1 MSFIDNLLQ
10 KPSYGWT
17 DENDN
22 LSIPSNR
29 QLWFEAFSRMNIFK
43 SKKNWISFAS
53 GLQES
58 NSFPETHGGESEFLP
73 AVSKMGFGYVT
84 LLYTYNLGAKLVV
97 LVHHIFSH
105 RRTRTRVRS
114 VYRSIA
120 VVHFDPCL

>member
-43 SKKNWISFAS
+43 SKKNWISFATGIMALCIIPFLLLFLLKFFS
-53 GLQES
+53 WWLVAAIVIYSMPIMG
-58 NSFPETHGGESEFLP
+58 THGTIWFHRYSTHK
-73 AVSKMGFGYVT
+73 SYK
-84 LLYTYNLGAKLVV
+84 
-97 LVHHIFSH
+97 FSH
-105 RRTRTRVRS
+105 PIWRIITQNLIIRTVS
-114 VYRSIA
+114 EEV
-120 VVHFDPCL
+120 